1 MNEHN
6 AHEARRTVQR
16 RLFNAEVECYVS
28 KLAEDRREMCPSKDR
43 YDEIVN
49 FLQQQ
54 GEEDGDAG
62 RDEEKRRCSTL
73 TALQY
78 KWRRTYTIVK
88 TNDVANLVRISDYMD
103 ALVEDDEGGRRVA
116 LDRLKY
122 VHHRGMVFDVLNEAY
137 TRLQG
142 SGARKIYLYVANKSC
157 NIPRK
162 FCELFVKFC
171 SENLL

>member
-1 MNEHN
+1 MFFANHQSVPFLKI
-6 AHEARRTVQR
+6 RTKMVITV
-16 RLFNAEVECYVS
+16 F
-28 KLAEDRREMCPSKDR
+28 
-43 YDEIVN
+43 
-49 FLQQQ
+49 
-54 GEEDGDAG
+54 
-62 RDEEKRRCSTL
+62 
-73 TALQY
+73 
-78 KWRRTYTIVK
+78 
-88 TNDVANLVRISDYMD
+88 
-103 ALVEDDEGGRRVA
+103 EDDEGGRRVA

-171 SENLL
+171 SENATNKKTPGRPADYRPIISSSFNSRGQVDLIDMQVCLASLISKVKKMIAVRLCVTEGGV